1 MLREGGDGPDGLVF
15 GVPSRGGWKEG
26 KEDKLER
33 QREVR
38 L

>member
-1 MLREGGDGPDGLVF
+1 MLRERGDGLEGLVF
-15 GVPSRGGWKEG
+15 GVHSRGGWKEG